1 MKNDIKINF
10 IHPEQI
16 VEKLH
21 FLAGGGEMSR
31 LIKEMDWKRTSLGP
45 PENWPQSLKT
55 AVSIVLRSPVPLVML
70 WGPDGIMIYNDAY
83 SVFAGVRHPSLL
95 GSKVLDGWPEVADFN
110 RNVMEQGLKGKT
122 LSYQDQELILLRNN
136 LPEEVAMDL
145 NYSPIADESGQPA
158 GVLSIVVETTDRVIN
173 QRQLFLLRELAAKTV
188 DAKTI
193 QHVCDLSIQTL
204 DLNDKD
210 IPFALLYLADTDKK
224 VFTLSGSTRMK
235 KGHAAAP
242 ESIPF
247 EDESLWPL
255 ARVLEDKEIRLVDD
269 LDKTFQYLPKGFW
282 KEPPRQAAIVP
293 ITKSGQTGKAG
304 VLIIGLN
311 PFRTYNQGYEG
322 FIWLI
327 AGQIASGIASAQA
340 YEEERRRAEAL
351 AEIDRAK
358 TLFFS
363 NVSHEFRTPLTLM
376 LGPVH
381 DMLDLPIDDG
391 YRENLEMIR
400 RNGIRLQKLVN
411 TLLDFS
417 RIEAGRVTARYVATD
432 LSDFTAGLASNF
444 RSAIEKAGMKLIVTT
459 PKLSGEVYVDREM
472 WEKIIL
478 NLLSNAFKFT
488 FEGEIE
494 VSLKEDATHVTLQV
508 KDTGEGIPEKD
519 LPGIFERFKRVEGAK
534 SRSYE
539 GSGIGLSLV
548 QELVRL
554 HGGVLNVESVV
565 GKGTTFAIEIP
576 KGTHHLPQDQIDTE
590 TPTPVALSEYFVE
603 EAELWIAEAETKDNV
618 PAGQSEQ
625 LLPGF
630 TYKPKIVLADDNA
643 DMRNY
648 MRRLLAGRFEVK
660 TAQNGK
666 EALKIILKEN
676 PDLVLSDVMMPEM
689 DGFSLLAILKGSPHT
704 SHIPVIMLSARAGE
718 EATVEGLEAGAD
730 DYLVKPFSSVELLAR
745 ASTVIAASKG
755 RRETEERLFQLFKQA
770 PAAIVIL
777 QGEKHLVALV
787 NPIALMIWGRKY
799 EQVINQPLFE
809 ALPEIR
815 GQGLE
820 ELLEQVRTSGEPY
833 YGNERKVQLER
844 HGTLEDVYFTFVY
857 TPLRTAKDKI
867 DGVMVFAYEV
877 TSQVHARKKIEDS
890 EEALKAKVGQQA
902 VVTELGLLA
911 LSGASLKAVMNEAVE
926 KLQKILAVEYTKV
939 LELLPDGKEA
949 ILRAGVG
956 WDKTIVID
964 KSTVDTG
971 KNSQAGYTLSAKEPV
986 IVEDLR
992 TEKRYSGPPLLNNHK
1007 VISGM
1012 SCIIWGRN
1020 NQPYGVL
1027 GAHTTRK
1034 KTFTSDDII
1043 FLQAIANILATAIQ
1057 RKKDEEE
1064 LRYYAT
1070 TMQNMADAV
1079 ISTDLDHRIIS
1090 WNESAEKLYG
1100 WGRDEV
1106 IGKKD
1111 TEVIPTRYSEAESPA
1126 DWKDA
1131 LATQGF
1137 WTGEVIQK
1145 RRDGS
1150 SVPVLSSVSYVRD
1163 LQGRPIGAVAVN
1175 LDITQRKLAEN
1186 ALRSSEERYRKL
1198 FNSIDEGFCIIEVLF
1213 NDEKK
1218 AVDYRFVEV
1227 NPTFERQT
1235 GIKNAQGRRMREI
1248 ALHHEEHWFETYG
1261 KVALTGEP
1269 RRFENHAKELNRFFD
1284 VYAFSIGDAGR
1295 NQIALIFNDIT
1306 ERRLAEQA
1314 LRKSEE
1320 YYKTMTDN
1328 TPVMTWIRNS
1338 EGSYIFINR
1347 QWYEYTGHSPARALG
1362 SGWLEAVHPE
1372 DIENSKKAFSAAQ
1385 NQRVPYTM
1393 EFRLKDKKGNYRWHL
1408 DSGLPKFETNGE
1420 FEGYVG
1426 AVIDIHERKVAEDR
1440 LQESESKFRT
1450 LADNIS
1456 QLAWMTDESGWIFWY
1471 NQRWFDYTGTTLE
1484 EVKGWG
1490 WQKVHHPEHVERVT
1504 KKFKKSFEN
1513 GEAWEDTF
1521 PLRGKDGTYRWFLS
1535 RAIPIRNEHGKILQW
1550 FGTNTDVTDLME
1562 TEDALKKSEE
1572 FSRTLL
1578 ESSPD
1583 CVKALDLDGK
1593 LITMNNNGQRTM
1605 EIEDFSQLYGIPWTD
1620 LWIGEH
1626 HASALAAVEK
1636 ARKGG
1641 IGHLQG
1647 FRPAA
1652 KGTPKWWDVLVAPV
1666 YDASGAVER
1675 LVCVSRDITELKEL
1689 ERQKDEF
1696 IGIASHELKTPVTS
1710 IKGSIQIID
1719 RLLKD
1724 QSYEMVSTFL
1734 GKAELHV
1741 NKLTGLINDLLDISK
1756 IEAGKLEYNFSAFS
1770 VREIIEDAVEQVSH
1784 QAKNHVIRIEGN
1796 LDQTVYGDKVRLEQV
1811 VSNLLSNAIKY
1822 SPEANEVILSL
1833 EKEKDFV
1840 KISVTDFGIGIPKE
1854 KLPNVF
1860 ERFFR
1865 VEEASH
1871 QFQGL
1876 GLGLY
1881 ICAEI
1886 VRRHGG
1892 KIEAKSAKGKGST
1905 FIFTVPAE
1913 KLPSIRREI

>member
-1 MKNDIKINF
+1 MKNDTKINF

-16 VEKLH
+16 VDKLH
-21 FLAGGGEMSR
+21 FLAGGGEMSH
-31 LIKEMDWKRTSLGP
+31 LIREMEWERTSLGP
-45 PENWPQSLKT
+45 LENWPQSLKT
-55 AVSIVLRSPVPLVML
+55 AVSIVLRSPVPLVIL
-70 WGPDGIMIYNDAY
+70 RGPDGIMIYNDAY
-83 SVFAGVRHPSLL
+83 SVFAGERHPSLL
-95 GSKVLDGWPEVADFN
+95 GSKVVDGWPEVADFN
-110 RNVMEQGLKGKT
+110 RNVMKKCLEGRT
-122 LSYQDQELILLRNN
+122 LSYQDQELILLRKN
-136 LPEEVAMDL
+136 LPEEVVMDL
-145 NYSPIADESGQPA
+145 NYSPIADENGKPA
-158 GVLSIVVETTDRVIN
+158 AVLAIVVETTERVIN
-173 QRQLFLLRELAAKTV
+173 RRQLFLLRELAAKTV

-193 QHVCDLSIQTL
+193 QNVCELSLQAL
-204 DLNDKD
+204 ELNDKD
-210 IPFALLYLADTDKK
+210 IPFALLYLADTEKK
-224 VFTLSGSTRMK
+224 VFSLSGCTRME

-247 EDESLWPL
+247 DKASPWPL
-255 ARVLEDKEIRLVDD
+255 ADVLESKEIRLVNH
-269 LDKTFQYLPKGFW
+269 LDKTFQHLPKGFW
-282 KEPPRQAAIVP
+282 QASPRQAAIVP
-293 ITKSGQTGKAG
+293 ITRSGQAG
-304 VLIIGLN
+304 EARVLIVGLN
-311 PFRTYNQGYEG
+311 PFRTYNEGYEG
-322 FIWLI
+322 FIGLI

-340 YEEERRRAEAL
+340 YEEERRRAETL

-376 LGPVH
+376 LGPVQ
-381 DMLDLPIDDG
+381 DMLELPVAED
-391 YRENLEMIR
+391 YRENLEVVR
-400 RNGIRLQKLVN
+400 RNGRRLQKLVN

-417 RIEAGRVTARYVATD
+417 RIEAGRITAHYVATN

-444 RSAIEKAGMKLIVTT
+444 RSAIEKAGMKLKVTT
-459 PKLSGEVYVDREM
+459 PKLSGQVYVDREM
-472 WEKIIL
+472 WEKIVL

-488 FEGEIE
+488 FEGEIA
-494 VSLKEDATHVTLQV
+494 VSLKENATHVTLQV

-519 LPGIFERFKRVEGAK
+519 LPGIFERFTRVEGAR

-548 QELVRL
+548 QELVHL

-565 GKGTTFAIEIP
+565 GKGTTFNIIIP
-576 KGTHHLPQDQIDTE
+576 KGAQHLPPDQIDTE
-590 TPTPVALSEYFVE
+590 TYAPIALNEAFLE
-603 EAELWIAEAETKDNV
+603 EAEWF
-618 PAGQSEQ
+618 SEEEIKENLTSGRSTE

-643 DMRNY
+643 DMRKY
-648 MRRLLAGRFEVK
+648 MRGLLSGRFEVK

-666 EALKIILKEN
+666 EALKITLKEK
-676 PDLVLSDVMMPEM
+676 PDLVLTDVMMPEM
-689 DGFSLLAILKGSPHT
+689 DGFSLLAVLKGSPHT
-704 SHIPVIMLSARAGE
+704 AHIPVMLLSARAGE
-718 EATVEGLEAGAD
+718 EAKIEGLEAGAD
-730 DYLVKPFSSVELLAR
+730 DYLVKPFGSGELLAR
-745 ASTVIAASKG
+745 ANTLIAVNKG

-777 QGEKHLVALV
+777 QGEKYVVGLV
-787 NPIALMIWGRKY
+787 NPIALTIWGRKH
-799 EQVINQPLFE
+799 EQVINKPLFE

-820 ELLEQVRTSGEPY
+820 ELLQQVKTSGKPY
-833 YGNERKVQLER
+833 YGNERRVQLER
-844 HGTLEDVYFTFVY
+844 NDKLEDVYFTFVY
-857 TPLRTAKDKI
+857 MPLRTAQGKT

-877 TSQVHARKKIEDS
+877 TTQVRARKKIEYS
-890 EEALKAKVGQQA
+890 EAALKTKVRQQA

-911 LSGASLKAVMNEAVE
+911 LSGAGLKEVMNEAVE
-926 KLQKILAVEYTKV
+926 KLQHVLEVEYTKV
-939 LELLPDGKEA
+939 LELLPGGKEV

-956 WDKTIVID
+956 WNKTIVVD

-971 KNSQAGYTLSAKEPV
+971 KNSQAGYTLSSMEPV
-986 IVEDLR
+986 VVEDLR
-992 TEKRYSGPPLLNNHK
+992 TEKRFNGPPLLSNHK

-1027 GAHTTRK
+1027 GIHTTSKRN
-1034 KTFTSDDII
+1034 FTGDDVI
-1043 FLQAIANILATAIQ
+1043 FLQAIANVLATAIQ

-1064 LRYYAT
+1064 LEYYAT
-1070 TMQNMADAV
+1070 TMQNMAEAV
-1079 ISTDLDHRIIS
+1079 ISTDLDYKIIS
-1090 WNESAEKLYG
+1090 WNKSAEKLYG
-1100 WGRDEV
+1100 WKKDEV
-1106 IGKKD
+1106 MGKKA
-1111 TEVIPTRYSEAESPA
+1111 EELIPIRYSEAEESA
-1126 DWKDA
+1126 GWQKA
-1131 LATQGF
+1131 LLTQGF
-1137 WTGEVIQK
+1137 WTGEVMQK
-1145 RRDGS
+1145 RKDGS
-1150 SVPVLSSVSYVRD
+1150 LVPVLSAVSYVKD
-1163 LQGRPIGAVAVN
+1163 TQGNPIGAVAVN
-1175 LDITQRKLAEN
+1175 HDITERKLAEN
-1186 ALRSSEERYRKL
+1186 ALRRSEERYRML
-1198 FNSIDEGFCIIEVLF
+1198 FNSIDAGFCIIEVLF
-1213 NDEKK
+1213 NDENK

-1227 NPTFERQT
+1227 NPAFERQS
-1235 GIKNAQGRRMREI
+1235 GIKNAQGKRMRKI
-1248 ALHHEEHWFETYG
+1248 APHHEEHWFETYG

-1269 RRFENHAKELNRFFD
+1269 RRFENHAKELKRFLD
-1284 VYAFSIGDAGR
+1284 VYAFSIGDAGK
-1295 NQIALIFNDIT
+1295 NQVAVIFNDIT
-1306 ERRLAEQA
+1306 EGKLAEQA

-1328 TPVMTWIRNS
+1328 TPVMTWITDRK
-1338 EGSYIFINR
+1338 GFCIFINK
-1347 QWYEYTGHSPARALG
+1347 QWYEYTGQSPAHALAY
-1362 SGWLEAVHPE
+1362 GWLEAVHPE
-1372 DIENSKKAFSAAQ
+1372 DVEKTKKLFSEAQ
-1385 NQRVPYTM
+1385 NQRVPYSL
-1393 EFRLKDKKGNYRWHL
+1393 EFRLKNKKGNYRWHL
-1408 DSGLPKFETNGE
+1408 DSGLPKFETGD

-1440 LQESESKFRT
+1440 LQESESRFRT

-1456 QLAWMTDESGWIFWY
+1456 QLAWMTDESGWVFWY
-1471 NQRWFDYTGTTLE
+1471 NQRWLDYTGTPLE
-1484 EVKGWG
+1484 EMKGWG
-1490 WQKVHHPEHVERVT
+1490 WQKVQHPEHVDRVT
-1504 KKFKKSFEN
+1504 KKFKSSLEN
-1513 GEAWEDTF
+1513 GATWEDTF
-1521 PLRGKDGTYRWFLS
+1521 PLRSKDGTYRWFLS
-1535 RAIPIRNEHGKILQW
+1535 RAIPIRNENGKILQW

-1562 TEDALKKSEE
+1562 TEAALKKSEE

-1583 CVKALDLDGK
+1583 CVKALDLKGK
-1593 LITMNNNGQRTM
+1593 LIAMNDNGQRMM
-1605 EIEDFSQLYGIPWTD
+1605 ELEDFSQFYGIPWTD

-1647 FRPAA
+1647 FRPTA

-1719 RLLKD
+1719 RLLED
-1724 QSYEMVSTFL
+1724 QSYDMVGTFL

-1741 NKLTGLINDLLDISK
+1741 DKLTGLINDLLDISK
-1756 IEAGKLEYNFSAFS
+1756 IEAGKLEYNFSGFTAG
-1770 VREIIEDAVEQVSH
+1770 EIIEDAVEQVSH
-1784 QAKNHVIRIEGN
+1784 QAKNHLITVDGN
-1796 LDQTVYGDKVRLEQV
+1796 LDQPVYGDKVRLEQV
-1811 VSNLLSNAIKY
+1811 VTNLLSNAIKY
-1822 SPEANEVILSL
+1822 SPDANEVILSL

-1840 KISVTDFGIGIPKE
+1840 KISVTDFGIGIPRE
-1854 KLPNVF
+1854 KLHNVF

-1886 VRRHGG
+1886 VKRHGG

-1905 FIFTVPAE
+1905 FVFTVPA
-1913 KLPSIRREI
+1913 KKAAVN